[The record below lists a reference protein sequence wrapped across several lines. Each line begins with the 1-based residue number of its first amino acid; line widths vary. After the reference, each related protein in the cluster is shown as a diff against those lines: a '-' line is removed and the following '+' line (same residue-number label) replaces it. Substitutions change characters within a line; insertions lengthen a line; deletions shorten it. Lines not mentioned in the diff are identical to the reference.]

1 MTEPWRILIVDD
13 EKELAQLIADSIRAT
28 ARNELGNEPSVKIE
42 SVFDAAIERLA
53 AEKFDLVILDVRDQP
68 GATHGQEGQ
77 PSYPGTTVFER
88 IRQHRFIPIIFYTA
102 VPAEVQLHDNP
113 PFVQVVSKIAEDHVG
128 ELRNAMKQAFQSD
141 FPRIYRLLE
150 DHSASVMREFMIEFV
165 EKDWDTLADN
175 RADMMHLLVRHLSI
189 SLGHGAAD
197 MTAELGYGP
206 GDESDDAAHPTRYYA
221 ALPSSD
227 YATGDILRGLQSGS
241 TSGDEGEAE
250 SWYAIVTP
258 SCDFVFRKGKRYS
271 EYVVLVECRQLSSFP
286 EYQNLVTSVSLDS
299 EQATSRERLRNL
311 LDSRP
316 YKQQADRY
324 HYLPEA
330 WKVPDLIVDNQM
342 VVSVPYDDLVEHY
355 EKVASLDSPFAE
367 ELVHRFARYIG
378 RLGTPDLDLNK
389 IVKRITSQ
397 LNPQ

>member
-13 EKELAQLIADSIRAT
+13 DEGFAPLIANSIRSA
-28 ARNELGNEPSVKIE
+28 ARNEAGNEPVVEIE

-68 GATHGQEGQ
+68 AATRGQGDQ
-77 PSYPGTTVFER
+77 LSYPGTSVFER

-102 VPAEVQLHDNP
+102 VPAEVQSHDNP
-113 PFVQVVSKIAEDHVG
+113 PFVQVVSKIAEDHVS
-128 ELRNAMKQAFQSD
+128 ELRNAVKQAFQSD

-150 DHSASVMREFMIEFV
+150 DHSASVMRDFMIEFV
-165 EKDWDTLADN
+165 EKNWDFVSEN
-175 RADMMHLLVRHLSI
+175 RADMMHLLVRHLST
-189 SLGHGAAD
+189 SLGHGAAG

-206 GDESDDAAHPTRYYA
+206 GDELDDTVHPARYYA

-227 YATGDILRGLQSGS
+227 YATGDILRGPPSGS
-241 TSGDEGEAE
+241 TSSDEGDAE
-250 SWYAIVTP
+250 SWYVIVTP
-258 SCDFVFRKGKRYS
+258 SCDFVFRRGKRYS
-271 EYVVLVECRQLSSFP
+271 DYVVLVECRQLSSFP
-286 EYQNLVTSVSLDS
+286 EYQNLMSNGSVDS
-299 EQATSRERLRNL
+299 EQATRRLRNL

-330 WKVPDLIVDNQM
+330 WKVPHLIVDNQL
-342 VVSVPYDDLVEHY
+342 VVSFPYDDLVEHY

-378 RLGTPDLDLNK
+378 RLGTPDLDLDA
-389 IVKRITSQ
+389 IVARWLDQ
-397 LNPQ
+397 R